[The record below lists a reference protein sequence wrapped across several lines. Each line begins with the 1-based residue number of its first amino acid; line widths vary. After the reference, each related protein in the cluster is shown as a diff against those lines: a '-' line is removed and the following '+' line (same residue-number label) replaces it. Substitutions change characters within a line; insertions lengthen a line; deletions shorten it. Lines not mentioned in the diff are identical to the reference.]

1 MSSVYK
7 SLSTGED
14 LRIEKDSL
22 NELEKKLQP
31 AKSAAGL
38 KVSIVI
44 TLLLSIASLAGTAY
58 LYQSLNA
65 ERRERQAL
73 ETSQIQIQEKS
84 VSLEKSAK
92 AYEEKIKKL
101 EEQVRDA
108 GTAKQQLTVA
118 LEQGRK
124 QIAELQG
131 RITAIEEKNRAIE
144 EQAAK
149 YDSEF
154 AEEEA
159 EIPVASVSPAG
170 VAAIDE
176 AAVSAVKTPRVLT
189 VNRKFNFIVVNVGLR
204 DDLKMGDS
212 VKILRDG
219 KTVGSASVEKIYDNF
234 AAANI
239 VKEPKDAPIKEGDS
253 ISIG

>member
-22 NELEKKLQP
+22 SDLEKKLQP
-31 AKSAAGL
+31 KSTGL
-38 KVSIVI
+38 KASIVI
-44 TLLLSIASLAGTAY
+44 TLLLSLASLAGTVY

-73 ETSQIQIQEKS
+73 EASQVQIQEKS
-84 VSLEKSAK
+84 VSLEKGAK
-92 AYEEKIKKL
+92 AYEEKITKL

-108 GTAKQQLTVA
+108 GTAKQQLTTA
-118 LEQGRK
+118 LEQSRK
-124 QIAELQG
+124 QITELQS

-154 AEEEA
+154 SEEET
-159 EIPVASVSPAG
+159 EIPAASISPAG
-170 VAAIDE
+170 VATIAE
-176 AAVSAVKTPRVLT
+176 TTAAAATNSRVLT

-204 DDLKMGDS
+204 DNLKMGDT
-212 VKILRDG
+212 VNVVRDG

-239 VKEPKDAPIKEGDS
+239 TKEPKNAPIAEGDS